1 MRTQQ
6 LNMKRLFFS
15 ILFSFLFIYSFAQ
28 LKGGIKG
35 GVNFCSF
42 MVSKSGELFEE
53 ESFNPKVSYH
63 IGSYV
68 QNSFSDYLAWQI
80 EVLFSNK
87 GYIYEVDDKTITI
100 SLNYLN
106 WPVLFIYKPMKLLE
120 FEIGPEFGYMI
131 SGEDFMSSFDLAID
145 LGARFNI
152 SPKFNA
158 GLRYCQGLP
167 FKMKLDRP
175 EEEGY
180 NPTYQNGVFQIY
192 IGFNLINEP
201 VAE

>member
-1 MRTQQ
+1 
-6 LNMKRLFFS
+6 MKRLFFS
-15 ILFSFLFIYSFAQ
+15 ILFSFLFIYSFGQ

-35 GVNFCSF
+35 GANFCTF
-42 MVSKSGELFEE
+42 MVSKSGDLFADAT
-53 ESFNPKVSYH
+53 FNSKVSYH
-63 IGSYV
+63 LGTYV
-68 QNSFSDYLAWQI
+68 QNSFTEQLAWQI

-87 GYIYEVDDKTITI
+87 GYIHKVDDISTNI

-106 WPVLFIYKPMKLLE
+106 LPVLFIYKPIKLFE
-120 FEIGPEFGYMI
+120 VEIGPEFGYLI

-158 GLRYCQGLP
+158 GLRYCQGFP
-167 FKMKLDRP
+167 FKMKLDNP
-175 EEEGY
+175 EAEGY
-180 NPTYQNGVFQIY
+180 DPTYQNGVFQIY

-201 VAE
+201 PEDQ

>member
-1 MRTQQ
+1 MKQ
-6 LNMKRLFFS
+6 LFLS
-15 ILFSFLFIYSFAQ
+15 ILLSFIVMYSFGQ
-28 LKGGIKG
+28 LKGGVKG
-35 GVNFCSF
+35 GVNFCNF
-42 MVSKSGELFEE
+42 IVSKSGDLFTDET
-53 ESFNPKVSYH
+53 FNSKTSYH

-68 QNSFSDYLAWQI
+68 QNSFSDNLAWQI

-87 GYIYEVDDKTITI
+87 GYIHKVDDQSFNV

-106 WPVLFIYKPMKLLE
+106 WPILLIYKPIKLLE
-120 FEIGPEFGYMI
+120 FEVGPEFGYMI

-152 SPKFNA
+152 SDKFIA

-167 FKMKLDRP
+167 FKMKLDSP
-175 EEEGY
+175 EAEGY
-180 NPTYQNGVFQIY
+180 DPTYQNSVFQIY

-201 VAE
+201 AAE